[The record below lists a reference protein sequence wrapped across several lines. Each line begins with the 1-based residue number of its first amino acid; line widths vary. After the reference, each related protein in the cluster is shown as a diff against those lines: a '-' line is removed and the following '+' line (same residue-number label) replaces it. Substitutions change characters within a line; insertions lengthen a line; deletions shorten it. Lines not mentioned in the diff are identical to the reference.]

1 MSESSNEGGREG
13 SGRLP
18 LVVSAR
24 NGGICVA
31 AILGAVGALFAWQS
45 SLLDLGN
52 VGLPGPGF
60 FPLLLGIVVLA
71 LSIVIGIENWY
82 SAAGGEKVTLFHRD
96 VLIVMAASMAVPM
109 VFVSAGALATLG
121 LFGVAILVFVARI
134 SLPLAV
140 VAASAFVAACWVM
153 FAVLLGLQLP
163 TGPF

>member
-1 MSESSNEGGREG
+1 
-13 SGRLP
+13 
-18 LVVSAR
+18 
-24 NGGICVA
+24 
-31 AILGAVGALFAWQS
+31 
-45 SLLDLGN
+45 
-52 VGLPGPGF
+52 
-60 FPLLLGIVVLA
+60 
-71 LSIVIGIENWY
+71 
-82 SAAGGEKVTLFHRD
+82 

-140 VAASAFVAACWVM
+140 VATSAFVAACWVM